1 MPYTK
6 RFFMEI
12 TSLEPISDNVIYLSL
27 SKNIK
32 NSYVKLYKAELIMR
46 DIH

>member
-6 RFFMEI
+6 RFFAEI
-12 TSLEPISDNVIYLSL
+12 TSLHPIKDETVFMAL
-27 SKNIK
+27 SKNIED
-32 NSYVKLYKAELIMR
+32 SYVKLYKAEFIKG

>member
-6 RFFMEI
+6 KFFVEI
-12 TSLEPISDNVIYLSL
+12 TSLEPISDDVIFLSL

-32 NSYVKLYKAELIMR
+32 HGYVKLYKAELIKR
-46 DIH
+46 DI